1 MIIAILLHLGTTRRT
16 MIHIR
21 TAILRRTAA
30 TTPMTEVKAAS
41 NGVTMTHMMAQA
53 TSSCGALKTF
63 RNLVDGPLAMIPSMR
78 VRQLMQTTG

>member
-63 RNLVDGPLAMIPSMR
+63 RNLVDGTLAMIPSMR